1 MVNNCQV
8 KFSDI
13 IEALQCEIVAKGRN
27 FESLI
32 ISNAVV
38 SDMMSEVL
46 TTDKE
51 DIILITQ
58 LSSTQVIRTTDSVG
72 GVGVIIANGTPVQSG
87 MKELAETLGITVLRT
102 STPSFETC
110 VAIGK
115 LLKK

>member
-1 MVNNCQV
+1 MVNNCPV
-8 KFSDI
+8 KFADI
-13 IEALQCEIVAKGRN
+13 IRTLHCEIVAQGRD
-27 FESLI
+27 FETLTI
-32 ISNAVV
+32 KNAVV

-51 DIILITQ
+51 EIILITQ
-58 LSSTQVIRTTDSVG
+58 LSSTQVVRTTDSVG

-102 STPSFETC
+102 MTPSFETC

-115 LLKK
+115 LLEK